1 MSTPTKRDV
10 IDAALSVADDAAQG
24 RLSPTDLQQQ
34 AVTELRELVGTV
46 VGDGDP
52 LWELHADVARQAV
65 GLGALS
71 PDELREWAAV
81 LDRQRGVEPVEAP
94 EPDDDPLPAQSCA
107 SVDESPDSDGSDDDD
122 TDAEPDA
129 AVQQGAS
136 VAAALAELAS
146 RAAAQRAARETA
158 KAKAKLQG
166 SADGDGDYDALRGW
180 SPGGSRRL

>member
-1 MSTPTKRDV
+1 MSTSTKRDV
-10 IDAALSVADDAAQG
+10 TPAALSVADDAAQG

-34 AVTELRELVGTV
+34 AVAELRELVGSV

-52 LWELHADVARQAV
+52 LWELQCDVARQAV

-71 PDELREWAAV
+71 PDELRKWAAV
-81 LDRQRGVEPVEAP
+81 LDRKRGVEPVEAP
-94 EPDDDPLPAQSCA
+94 ESQDDPIPMVSSA

-122 TDAEPDA
+122 PDAEPDA
-129 AVQQGAS
+129 AALQGVS

-158 KAKAKLQG
+158 EAKAEPQG
-166 SADGDGDYDALRGW
+166 SADGYDPLAGW
-180 SPGGSRRL
+180 NAGGSRRV